1 MSLRTLYF
9 SLFFIVFPVLAFAQ
23 DVLYKKDKTTQK
35 VTLLEI
41 TNRIIT
47 YKEWGDV
54 EDVERVIDR
63 RKVTKIKYQ
72 NGQEELLAPTAPT
85 RLSRTQRKKSA
96 EEYGR
101 NVICVSPIF
110 MANTSIMGVGMIYE
124 RFLGNR
130 DIFSFSFPVAYS
142 FDNEN
147 SNTRYSTMLW
157 MNPGGRF
164 YATTS
169 SGKARF
175 GMGPSLFFGLGH
187 ERYSDWIF
195 SSQSQSSE
203 FIEVDQP
210 VFIMGAMANFSL
222 NFQPSPK
229 LVTGFDLGLGVPF
242 VVEDGAARGTTNP
255 TYGGAMDGDF
265 PLVNFHFKIGY
276 RF

>member
-9 SLFFIVFPVLAFAQ
+9 SLFFVIFPVAAFAQ
-23 DVLYKKDKTTQK
+23 DVLYKKDKTMQK

-41 TNRIIT
+41 TNRTIR
-47 YKEWGDV
+47 YKEWSDQEG
-54 EDVERVIDR
+54 VERVIDR

-72 NGQEELLAPTAPT
+72 NGQEEVLNQAVN
-85 RLSRTQRKKSA
+85 SRVSHVRNRKSA
-96 EEYGR
+96 EQYGR
-101 NVICVSPIF
+101 NLISISPIF
-110 MANTSIMGVGMIYE
+110 MSNTSIMGVGMIYE
-124 RFLGNR
+124 RFLGNK
-130 DIFSFSFPVAYS
+130 DLFSFSLPVAYS

-147 SNTRYSTMLW
+147 ANTRYSTMLW
-157 MNPGGRF
+157 VNPGGRF

-169 SGKARF
+169 SGRARF
-175 GMGPSLFFGLGH
+175 GMGPSLFFGFGH

-195 SSQSQSSE
+195 SSQSQSSV
-203 FIEVDQP
+203 FVEVNEP
-210 VFIMGAMANFSL
+210 LFIMGAMANFSL

-242 VVEDGAARGTTNP
+242 VVKDGAPREIINP
-255 TYGGAMDGDF
+255 TYGGAIDGDF